1 MEYTQEATSTTSEA
15 LQLGLS
21 RCTRFSFTPPRGE
34 FPAFTLAQQ
43 GKDARAGLQRQK
55 GEYEYAQ
62 DRNTADVVERPRATT
77 FGKIRMECLI
87 ERKAITVLFTFTVR
101 FAGTF

>member
-1 MEYTQEATSTTSEA
+1 MHKVLLHPSTGRIPSVYASTT
-15 LQLGLS
+15 
-21 RCTRFSFTPPRGE
+21 R
-34 FPAFTLAQQ
+34 Q
-43 GKDARAGLQRQK
+43 GCKGGIAKAK

-87 ERKAITVLFTFTVR
+87 ERKAITVLFTLTVR